1 MSTQPKPVGPT
12 AMPASRKITT
22 SGTLVSRARRPLTVP
37 SIRMSP
43 KTISACLACSID
55 TADSMRRCPFGSH
68 PCRRTGGCRWPVA
81 AGAAVYRERSAAG
94 LRGQGDPPGSRG
106 EPSTAKARQ
115 GAGGSAGSGRI
126 PRVLAGG
133 ERSGGV
139 GSVVVGEAGG
149 IRADR
154 AAGLAAAIEIAPILT
169 AAARHAAAHNRNTHS
184 DPCAGLGETA
194 DDQSSTHCNKSH
206 FVGDTSGC
214 GADATTLAVPVLMRC
229 SIVLIFV
236 RRKTPWRRAPAW
248 WRSRQGRASR

>member
-1 MSTQPKPVGPT
+1 MTATVIQTSRITLKRSVAPPSKRMYDEPKIRINWFSSELAAMSTQPKPVGPT

-43 KTISACLACSID
+43 KTIIACLACSID
-55 TADSMRRCPFGSH
+55 TADSMRGCPFGSH
-68 PCRRTGGCRWPVA
+68 PCRRAGGCRWPVA
-81 AGAAVYRERSAAG
+81 TGAAVYRERSAAG

-115 GAGGSAGSGRI
+115 GVGGPAGSGRI

-139 GSVVVGEAGG
+139 DSVVVGEAGG
-149 IRADR
+149 TRADC

-169 AAARHAAAHNRNTHS
+169 ASARHAAVHNRNTF
-184 DPCAGLGETA
+184 PTLVRAAGKRL
-194 DDQSSTHCNKSH
+194 
-206 FVGDTSGC
+206 
-214 GADATTLAVPVLMRC
+214 ATNLQL
-229 SIVLIFV
+229 IVINNIL
-236 RRKTPWRRAPAW
+236 
-248 WRSRQGRASR
+248 